1 MHVPI
6 ESVQW
11 RRRRRT
17 RRVCNKIRWKISPFA
32 FLSFPFDLMMKG
44 ILFSVCG
51 IQEGQLEAG
60 RNPLHPLYTLE
71 LYMRVVKL
79 DEFDAEIVTSRRKYF
94 LGILKS
100 GRNISSFSVWL
111 KLAGSFCSFP
121 FAFVGFP
128 FSCNPCWCFSVV
140 KRSCINRQEVA
151 AAYGSAAL
159 TRRGETRTPQ
169 KGETRC
175 SLIWCFTARKVH
187 CSV

>member
-1 MHVPI
+1 LSRCNGGEEEEPAVFVTRSDEKLPLLLFFLFLLI
-6 ESVQW
+6 WWW
-11 RRRRRT
+11 REF
-17 RRVCNKIRWKISPFA
+17 C
-32 FLSFPFDLMMKG
+32 
-44 ILFSVCG
+44 FSVCG

-60 RNPLHPLYTLE
+60 RNPLHPLHTLE

-140 KRSCINRQEVA
+140 EQSCINRQEVA